1 MKILIAPNAFKGSLT
16 AVAAAQAIADGAR
29 RIFPD
34 AELVQLPIADGGDG
48 TLDTI
53 MATAG
58 GEVISVPVM
67 DPLGE
72 IIEARFGL
80 LPDGTAVVEMA
91 EASGIR
97 LISQE
102 DLNPMRT
109 TTFGTGQLIL
119 AALDQGAR
127 RIIIGVGGSATVDG
141 GAGMALALGVS
152 LVDALGDPIPFGAQ
166 GVLALDRINVSTL
179 DARLDARIAQTEI
192 IVACDV
198 ANPLIGPEGASR
210 VFGPQKGADPAMVE
224 TLDAALERYAAIILR
239 DTGQAVARLPGSGAA
254 GGLAAGLATFLN
266 ARLESGADVVLDTLD
281 VDAKLKNVDLVIT
294 GEGAIDAQ
302 TVYGKAPIGMA
313 ERANARGI
321 PVIALAGSIA
331 DDAHVVYEHGVTAL
345 MATENRPMSLDD
357 ALKNAAALL
366 QDASERA
373 LRLFKAGLECGT
385 RLALKRDHAQDL

>member
-16 AVAAAQAIADGAR
+16 AVAATQAIADGVR
-29 RIFPD
+29 RVFPH
-34 AELVQLPIADGGDG
+34 AKLVQLPIADGGDG

-58 GEVISVPVM
+58 GEIISVPVM

-72 IIEARFGL
+72 GIDARFGL

-97 LISQE
+97 LISREQ
-102 DLNPMRT
+102 LNPMRT

-127 RIIIGVGGSATVDG
+127 RIIVGVGGSATIDG

-152 LVDALGDPIPFGAQ
+152 LVDGLGDPIPFGAQ
-166 GVLALDRINVSTL
+166 GVLALDRISMSTR
-179 DARLDARIAQTEI
+179 DTRIAQTEI

-198 ANPLIGPEGASR
+198 TNPLIGLEGATR
-210 VFGPQKGADPAMVE
+210 VFGPQKGADAAMVE
-224 TLDAALERYAAIILR
+224 TLDAALERYASIIRR
-239 DTGQAVARLPGSGAA
+239 DTGQEVARLPGSGAA
-254 GGLAAGLATFLN
+254 GGLAAGLVAFLD
-266 ARLESGADVVLDTLD
+266 ARLESGADVVLDTLNAD
-281 VDAKLKNVDLVIT
+281 VHLADTALVIT
-294 GEGAIDAQ
+294 GEGAIDTQ
-302 TVYGKAPIGMA
+302 TVYGKAPIGIA
-313 ERANARGI
+313 KRAHARGI
-321 PVIALAGSIA
+321 PVIALTGFIA
-331 DDAHVVYEHGVTAL
+331 DNALAVYEHGITAL

-357 ALKNAAALL
+357 ALSNAAALL

-373 LRLFKAGLECGT
+373 LRLFKAGLEFGT
-385 RLALKRDHAQDL
+385 QLALKRNQAQDL